1 MNQNHM
7 IKQHMKKAIIKKV
20 GNWKYKEHGLAYLRW
35 FDVRK
40 KMLLRSC
47 VKEENGVRKKGKGRG
62 RIKSVKEKGIGS
74 ECS

>member
-1 MNQNHM
+1 
-7 IKQHMKKAIIKKV
+7 
-20 GNWKYKEHGLAYLRW
+20 
-35 FDVRK
+35 
-40 KMLLRSC
+40 MLLRSC